1 MDGSSNVLSPLVRSL
16 QGRLERAEEQ
26 VKRAREREKNLRER
40 LEGDDVAHLLSAQRS
55 QSEALR
61 RENDTLRDRL
71 KDAENTLESKEA
83 TIRRLTQQV
92 ENAPSSHPETPLHST
107 APAARDAAPSEEHKE
122 ELRWARGELERAKA
136 AASEAEAAAATLTAE
151 AMQLR
156 LASAEHVS
164 PPPPKRATL
173 REEGCGGKGV
183 VCAFAH
189 SCIVDWLGRSP
200 LL

>member
-1 MDGSSNVLSPLVRSL
+1 MVEGDQAWSFGSPTGGGGVDMDGSSNVLSPLVRSL

-55 QSEALR
+55 QSEVLR

-92 ENAPSSHPETPLHST
+92 ENAPSSQPETPLLST
-107 APAARDAAPSEEHKE
+107 ARDAAPSEQHTE
-122 ELRWARGELERAKA
+122 ELRRARGEMERAKA
-136 AASEAEAAAATLTAE
+136 AASEAEAAAASLTAE

-164 PPPPKRATL
+164 PPPPKRTTL
-173 REEGCGGKGV
+173 REEGRGGEGAV
-183 VCAFAH
+183 
-189 SCIVDWLGRSP
+189 
-200 LL
+200 